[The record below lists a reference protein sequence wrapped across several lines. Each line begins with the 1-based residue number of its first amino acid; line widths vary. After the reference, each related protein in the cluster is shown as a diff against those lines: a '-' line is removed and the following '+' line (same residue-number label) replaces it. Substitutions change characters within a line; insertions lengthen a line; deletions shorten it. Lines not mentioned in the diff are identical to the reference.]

1 MSIAQGLVAGLRAGD
16 LISTPNPWTVPGS
29 CCYHKMN
36 TTATVV
42 VVPLT
47 SLSREELAKLE
58 QALLGVMGSSSWLI
72 RVQPKLLH

>member
-1 MSIAQGLVAGLRAGD
+1 
-16 LISTPNPWTVPGS
+16 
-29 CCYHKMN
+29 MN